1 MVPTAGVMSI
11 ADALKLQQTNM
22 QIIEAQRA
30 EQLRIREKRKRGE
43 YDEQEDE
50 SDEEEDE
57 DEDEDDEDEEE
68 DDEPAAPTEPGMIS

>member
-30 EQLRIREKRKRGE
+30 EQLRISREAKER
-43 YDEQEDE
+43 
-50 SDEEEDE
+50 
-57 DEDEDDEDEEE
+57 
-68 DDEPAAPTEPGMIS
+68 